1 MPLLIESRSR
11 NPADAPLSID
21 LAGITPDRIAGLSAA
36 EIAALPVTADGGRTP
51 LGTLFTVSGD
61 VADGRIECGGDF
73 SRVHRVGAGMAAG
86 TMTVRG
92 DVGRHAGEG
101 MSGGSLMIDGDAGDW
116 LAAEMTGGSVRVG
129 GRAGDNAAGALPGS
143 PFGMR
148 GGVVVIAGDAG
159 ALAGARM
166 RRGLLAIGGDCGEA
180 AAFEMR
186 AGTVLVAGR
195 AGRRPGMG
203 MRRGTLLFPGTI
215 PEVPPT
221 FLRGAVWTPTVLRLL
236 ADRLDQAGF
245 RPAGRSP
252 EQWTS
257 GEWQQWHGDAIEG
270 GRGEIFHRC
279 IAG

>member
-1 MPLLIESRSR
+1 MPLFIESRSAK
-11 NPADAPLSID
+11 PADAPLSID
-21 LAGITPDRIAGLSAA
+21 LDGITPDRLATLTAA
-36 EIAALPVTADGGRTP
+36 EIAALPVTADGRRRP
-51 LGTLFTVSGD
+51 LGTLFTVGGD
-61 VADGRIECGGDF
+61 MADGRIDCGGDF

-101 MSGGSLMIDGDAGDW
+101 MTGGTLTISGNAGDW

-129 GRAGDNAAGALPGS
+129 GRAGDNVAGALPGS
-143 PFGMR
+143 PVGMR
-148 GGVVVIAGDAG
+148 GGVVVVEGDAG
-159 ALAGARM
+159 CLAGARM

-203 MRRGTLLFPGTI
+203 MRRGTLIFPGTI
-215 PEVPPT
+215 PDLPPT
-221 FLRGAVWTPTVLRLL
+221 FTRGAVWTPTILRLL
-236 ADRLDQAGF
+236 ANRLDRAGF
-245 RPAGRSP
+245 RPGGRP
-252 EQWTS
+252 PDQWTS
-257 GEWQQWHGDAIEG
+257 AAWQQWHGDAIEG

-279 IAG
+279 AAG